1 MMLKKF
7 NSGTVDILVCSDA
20 LARGIDIGQI
30 DYVISY
36 DSPAFVKTYI
46 HRVGRTA
53 RAGRAGTAITL
64 VNAKS
69 KEEKTFRALMRE
81 AGKEASLSSMPVDE
95 NDLDS
100 ARYDSVAARVS
111 AIIGAEG
118 EAKSQKKKGGK
129 KNK

>member
-1 MMLKKF
+1 MLNKF
-7 NSGTVDILVCSDA
+7 NSGTFDILVCSDA

-69 KEEKTFRALMRE
+69 KEEKAFRALMRE
-81 AGKEASLSSMPVDE
+81 AGKMETLSPMEVDE
-95 NDLDS
+95 DDLDS
-100 ARYDSVAARVS
+100 ARYESVAKRVS
-111 AIIGAEG
+111 AIIGAEKKD
-118 EAKSQKKKGGK
+118 AKSKTRKGKGK
-129 KNK
+129 K

>member
-1 MMLKKF
+1 M
-7 NSGTVDILVCSDA
+7 CSDA

-64 VNAKS
+64 VKAKS
-69 KEEKTFRALMRE
+69 REEKTFRALMRE
-81 AGKEASLSSMPVDE
+81 AGKEASLSSMQVDE
-95 NDLDS
+95 DDLDS
-100 ARYDSVAARVS
+100 AHYDLVAKRVS
-111 AIIGAEG
+111 AVIEAEK
-118 EAKSQKKKGGK
+118 EAKSQKKKGAR

>member
-1 MMLKKF
+1 MLNKF

-36 DSPAFVKTYI
+36 DSPSFVKTYI

-69 KEEKTFRALMRE
+69 KEEKKFRALMRE
-81 AGKEASLSSMPVDE
+81 AGKEASMSSMLVDE
-95 NDLDS
+95 DDLDS
-100 ARYDSVAARVS
+100 ARYDLVAKRVS
-111 AIIGAEG
+111 VVIGAEKD
-118 EAKSQKKKGGK
+118 AKSQKKRSGRKDK
-129 KNK
+129 

>member
-1 MMLKKF
+1 MLNKF

-64 VNAKS
+64 VTAKS
-69 KEEKTFRALMRE
+69 KEEKTLRALMRE
-81 AGKEASLSSMPVDE
+81 AGKEASLGSMQVDEE

-100 ARYDSVAARVS
+100 ARYDLVAKRVS
-111 AIIGAEG
+111 AVLGAEKV
-118 EAKSQKKKGGK
+118 ALSQKKKGAR

>member
-118 EAKSQKKKGGK
+118 EAKSQKKKCGK